1 MDLFFPTP
9 PLLCF
14 AFTDAHSLSYHFAI
28 GPQTRPRQPWCV
40 VQDQVDGKAFLY
52 YDCGGSKIKYISPLG
67 EEMKTTEVWKTQA
80 ETFRDIGHQGVAQG
94 ATA

>member
-14 AFTDAHSLSYHFAI
+14 AFIDAHSLSYHFTI
-28 GPQTRPRQPWCV
+28 DPQTRPRQPWCV
-40 VQDQVDGKAFLY
+40 VQGQVDGKAFLS
-52 YDCGGSKIKYISPLG
+52 YDCGGSKIEYMRGSENYRGL
-67 EEMKTTEVWKTQA
+67 ENTS
-80 ETFRDIGHQGVAQG
+80 RDIGHQGVAQG